1 MNAYAILV
9 VNQHLESLLAEAA
22 HERMVNQLPKP
33 SLRERVASVMSS
45 VRSAAAEPA
54 DAGASILPT
63 LNDYP
68 YRS

>member
-1 MNAYAILV
+1 MNTYAILV

-22 HERMVNQLPKP
+22 HERLLNQGPRP
-33 SLRERVASVMSS
+33 SLRDRVASKMSS
-45 VRSAAAEPA
+45 LRSAIAEPA
-54 DAGASILPT
+54 DASASVLPA